1 MSSPRSARA
10 AGRGDRSRPIPIGA
24 AAAAIALHGLL
35 ALLAARFAVPPFE
48 PPAATAPLQL
58 EIRATALPEPEP
70 EPAPSTRPEPPPQT
84 PDSRPALDREPTSEP
99 GPPGDEETGETGPGP
114 DDAVARPGLSARILR
129 QIATREAGSNMPPA
143 DEPAWPERGRTVPG
157 LPGGPGWLT
166 PHVGR
171 VDPSSDRWTSND
183 GTRRGRYVLANG
195 TVVCTRRRAPTVDEF
210 IHPWRYIGLT
220 MASVCGRER
229 ADGPD
234 FSDPRVLP
242 PPARARRGGS
252 GRAGTRP

>member
-10 AGRGDRSRPIPIGA
+10 AGRGDRSRPFPIGA
-24 AAAAIALHGLL
+24 AAAAVALHGVF

-70 EPAPSTRPEPPPQT
+70 EPAPPTRPDPPAQP
-84 PDSRPALDREPTSEP
+84 PASRPAPQREPTPEP
-99 GPPGDEETGETGPGP
+99 APADPDREIAETGPEP
-114 DDAVARPGLSARILR
+114 DDAGRQRGLSARILR
-129 QIATREAGSNMPPA
+129 QIAVRERGSELPPA
-143 DEPAWPERGRTVPG
+143 DRPAWPERGQAVPG

-171 VDPSSDRWTSND
+171 VNPSSDRWTSND
-183 GTRRGRYVLANG
+183 GTRRARYVTANG
-195 TVVCTRRRAPTVDEF
+195 TVVCTQRRAPTVDEF
-210 IHPWRYIGLT
+210 IHPWRYIGVT

-234 FSDPRVLP
+234 FTDPRVLP
-242 PPARARRGGS
+242 PPSRARGGAT
-252 GRAGTRP
+252 GG